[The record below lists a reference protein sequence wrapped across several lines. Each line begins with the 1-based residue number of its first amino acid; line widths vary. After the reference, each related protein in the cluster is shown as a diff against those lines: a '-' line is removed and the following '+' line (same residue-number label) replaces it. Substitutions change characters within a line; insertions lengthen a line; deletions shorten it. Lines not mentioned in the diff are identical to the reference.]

1 MLTAH
6 SQLLEEAQAIKMA
19 DDPDFVPRVHKKK
32 GSLLYDV
39 EENRRRRSINYQ
51 LKQLKQKSEESES
64 EDIENE
70 DDGTSVAPVS
80 HDQDLEDGAVG
91 GEVNHKNHYPH
102 APFSFF

>member
-51 LKQLKQKSEESES
+51 LKQKSEESES

-91 GEVNHKNHYPH
+91 GEENHKNHYPH